1 MKKTVHNFKG
11 FTLAE
16 VLVTLSV
23 IGVVAAM
30 TIPMAFIKI
39 KQHEYKTAGKKAFSV
54 ITNTVQSMRLNDGI
68 SPEDYINCSD
78 AQKELYFENLQKNMS
93 IINKDKDSQ
102 GNTIIYTADGFAYH
116 LVKPDEIYVDINAN
130 IGPTK
135 INDSMAQW
143 SQAKYNDEEDLTDAN
158 KWDEVELTDMFY
170 IGFNENGQSIVMPY
184 VQNAP
189 TIAYPSQTP

>member
-1 MKKTVHNFKG
+1 MKKTAHNFKG

-102 GNTIIYTADGFAYH
+102 GNTIIYTA
-116 LVKPDEIYVDINAN
+116 
-130 IGPTK
+130 
-135 INDSMAQW
+135 
-143 SQAKYNDEEDLTDAN
+143 
-158 KWDEVELTDMFY
+158 EVFE
-170 IGFNENGQSIVMPY
+170 
-184 VQNAP
+184 
-189 TIAYPSQTP
+189 